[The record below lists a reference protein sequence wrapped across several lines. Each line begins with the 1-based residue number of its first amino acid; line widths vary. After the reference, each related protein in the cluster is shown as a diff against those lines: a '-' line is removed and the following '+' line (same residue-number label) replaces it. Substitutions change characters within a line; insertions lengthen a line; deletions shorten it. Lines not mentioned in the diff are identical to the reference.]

1 MRITS
6 SQQLLGHI
14 LSPEDKQRCNQRS
27 MGTAWRS
34 GHFSALQLFSNPPPV
49 LCSSSKQRAFATR
62 SLQPLPFHKRVLE
75 SDGSFLAGTT
85 QPDER
90 RVRRSQLE
98 PVLSLCSAF
107 QEKLLLCISSLNAS
121 ILTARTPGS
130 HLPGHWVPWG
140 CCTQWG
146 CSVPLGMLHTVGI
159 SAAQPGAVLIFCLGF
174 APAKLALP
182 PSEHPDLEDS
192 QGILLQRV
200 SEWQHGADGTS

>member
-1 MRITS
+1 MWCSMCEDHKQPAAAGPHPQPRGQAEVQPTEHGDS
-6 SQQLLGHI
+6 MEKRPLL
-14 LSPEDKQRCNQRS
+14 CF
-27 MGTAWRS
+27 A
-34 GHFSALQLFSNPPPV
+34 ALLQPPPV

-107 QEKLLLCISSLNAS
+107 QEKLLLCVSSLNAS

-146 CSVPLGMLHTVGI
+146 FLLLSLGLPSFSAWVLHQQ
-159 SAAQPGAVLIFCLGF
+159 S
-174 APAKLALP
+174 
-182 PSEHPDLEDS
+182 
-192 QGILLQRV
+192 
-200 SEWQHGADGTS
+200 